1 MTSSDFGYKFLN
13 EELNQVQSQEPGLYR
28 PINPP
33 RQGPL
38 QQQREF
44 PLSPEASSSMQ
55 YFNEADFIRGSMLP
69 QVFEALG
76 RRGRDDVINE
86 IRGRRRADARRA
98 ARSEPLIDYAER
110 ARPQTTQIPFT
121 AEFVGGNTYQDI
133 IPGLSNQI
141 SSSNEEV
148 RRIKAERDV
157 KKFTELLQK
166 YPELEEFYRRP
177 QENIGVVASR
187 IDPKSFEKYKQYTDL
202 EQRYSDPTARKNL
215 YQKVLDKQKEAPDAS
230 NYVSANDLKNAEQ
243 LYTSGNP
250 RSQKTARNLLRM
262 YGVDIDSI
270 EKPAFQE
277 KRPII
282 GGGGYTTPATS
293 EDVKYIRQRAA
304 EVDSLLRDLDFDTKQ
319 QLAKE
324 FPGIDRT
331 NYYHDT
337 QRTFYSPTDFIDEI
351 DEYEEE
357 GYKVDVG
364 RGVSEN
370 RLESLDSLPDDMR
383 ISRNVLRF
391 LRDNPGYASTGVI
404 FKLGTPEMEGMSY
417 TSMEDLPESIK
428 RPIMRF
434 VQDASMADRRA
445 GSILYNSPI
454 DNTDLLMRA
463 REQGLDEK
471 TSSYLRAAAPF
482 EAKNLSAPSIR
493 GKAYT
498 LAGYGPVSRT
508 GDQLTYIDREG
519 KAIPLQLEQPESP
532 LVGRVYISDAIPGY
546 DDGVI
551 ISRPA
556 APYSSQP
563 RFYSTVLP
571 GVTPESVGRIAGDI
585 KRTPSSLLPG
595 AADLIPSAEAIR
607 RGYEEGP
614 EAMGEQMA
622 RDFVAGLPVSAAAAP
637 ILSNPALAPFA
648 PGIGAGLVGS
658 AVVEAAN
665 EAVKQ
670 QTGKSLLTRFQE
682 AMGQL
687 GGDTRLFGVPRQPG
701 NQNLSADQYLQRELD
716 LINNP
721 PQVLQR

>member
-1 MTSSDFGYKFLN
+1 MPVPEYGYKFLDR
-13 EELNQVQSQEPGLYR
+13 ELARGRQPVTR
-28 PINPP
+28 PVSSVRPP

-38 QQQREF
+38 QQQRDF
-44 PLSPEASSSMQ
+44 PLRPEASSSMQ
-55 YFNEADFIRGSMLP
+55 YFDEADFIRGSMLP

-98 ARSEPLIDYAER
+98 RRNEPLIDYAER
-110 ARPQTTQIPFT
+110 ARPQETRLPFT
-121 AEFVGGNTYQDI
+121 AEFLGGEAYQDI
-133 IPGLSNQI
+133 IPGLGNQVVDSNEAIKEIRTQ
-141 SSSNEEV
+141 EEV
-148 RRIKAERDV
+148 R
-157 KKFTELLQK
+157 KFRELLQK
-166 YPELEEFYRRP
+166 YPELDEFYRRP
-177 QENIGVVASR
+177 RVNTGEVASR

-202 EQRYSDPTARKNL
+202 EQRYSDPVVRGNL
-215 YQKVLDKQKEAPDAS
+215 YDSVIKSSGDKGV
-230 NYVSANDLKNAEQ
+230 YVAAQLEKAEK
-243 LYTSGNP
+243 LYTSGDP
-250 RSQKTARNLLRM
+250 ELQQVGRDIMFDS
-262 YGVDIDSI
+262 GVDIASI

-277 KRPII
+277 RRPII
-282 GGGGYTTPATS
+282 GGGGYTTPKES
-293 EDVKYIRQRAA
+293 DDIKYIRQRASDAGEVLSNMGFRAA
-304 EVDSLLRDLDFDTKQ
+304 E
-319 QLAKE
+319 QLSQE
-324 FPGIDRT
+324 FPGIDRPG
-331 NYYHDT
+331 YYVDT
-337 QRTFYSPTDFIDEI
+337 DRTYYSPTDFVDEV
-351 DEYEEE
+351 DALGSTE
-357 GYKVDVG
+357 GYRVSVG
-364 RGVSEN
+364 RGLNTN
-370 RLESLDSLPDDMR
+370 RLEGLEALDENQP
-383 ISRNVLRF
+383 ISRNVIKF
-391 LRDNPGYASTGVI
+391 FKDNPAYEGQDVM
-404 FKLGTPEMEGMSY
+404 FKVGTPGETMSY
-417 TSMEDLPESIK
+417 TTGEDLPENLK

-434 VQDASMADRRA
+434 VQAASMANRPG
-445 GSILYNSPI
+445 GSLLYNRPM
-454 DNTDLLMRA
+454 DNTDLLMQA

-482 EAKNLSAPSIR
+482 EDKNLKAPSIR

-498 LAGYGPVSRT
+498 LAGYGPVDRL
-508 GDQLTYIDREG
+508 GDQFTFIDKEG
-519 KAIPLQLEQPESP
+519 KAIPLQVAPPERP
-532 LVGRVYISDAIPGY
+532 LVGRVMVDPSQVY
-546 DDGVI
+546 
-551 ISRPA
+551 SRPA

-622 RDFVAGLPVSAAAAP
+622 ADFVAGLPVSAAAAP

-687 GGDTRLFGVPRQPG
+687 GGDTRFFGVPRQPG
-701 NQNLSADQYLQRELD
+701 DQNLSADQYLQRELD